1 MNQATF
7 HIDETYDVKLTQEKV
22 NTENDKQEKI
32 NLVEVVK
39 NSDITTSNAPIKP
52 KTPIKKVENIYYL

>member
-7 HIDETYDVKLTQEKV
+7 QIDETSDVKRIQEKV
-22 NTENDKQEKI
+22 

-52 KTPIKKVENIYYL
+52 KTPIKIVENIYYL